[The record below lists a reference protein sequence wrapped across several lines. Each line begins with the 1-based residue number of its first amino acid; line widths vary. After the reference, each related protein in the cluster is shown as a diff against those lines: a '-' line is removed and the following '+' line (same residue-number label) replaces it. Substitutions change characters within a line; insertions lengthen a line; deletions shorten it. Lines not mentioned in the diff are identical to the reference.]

1 MEDNTP
7 QIGGKPPNLI
17 GFNIS
22 ENMIP
27 GAKYI
32 MPIMYLLLSNSTH
45 TDYEVNTVNCNVSNI
60 IGFMSSHI

>member
-1 MEDNTP
+1 MQDNTP

-32 MPIMYLLLSNSTH
+32 TPVMYLLLSNSTH
-45 TDYEVNTVNCNVSNI
+45 TDY
-60 IGFMSSHI
+60 